1 MVDFFGAAVDAT
13 MPYVDFLFG
22 NETEAASLAKAKGW
36 LDASGEPVSTEE
48 CARRA
53 ARFPKANG
61 SRPRVVVFTQGSD
74 STCVACCENVTVF
87 PVEALPREKLIDT
100 NGAGDAF
107 VGGFLS
113 QLVQSKDVSECVR
126 AGHYAAREIIQRSGC
141 TMPAKSSFQ

>member
-1 MVDFFGAAVDAT
+1 MILPVADTAIRLPPPAPMLVI
-13 MPYVDFLFG
+13 
-22 NETEAASLAKAKGW
+22 SL
-36 LDASGEPVSTEE
+36 D
-48 CARRA
+48 RA
-53 ARFPKANG
+53 LTTR
-61 SRPRVVVFTQGSD
+61 SCSSSIVVFTQGSD